1 MEKLKRR
8 EFLRIVIGAA
18 ASLLLF
24 RRPIQLRG
32 GSSKA
37 EDWEMPQEGRISFV
51 SGEVYLNERT
61 AEIGNS
67 VTDGDIIRTS
77 ADSEAEIELQDYA
90 IFNIRENSSVKISD
104 ILSNP
109 KVEMKS
115 GWFLIIIKKKKQFQ
129 VSTPMTLAG
138 VRGTVFFYKII
149 SDDHEYFCDCNGRVD
164 LFDSRNDELVK
175 KVIATYHASYNLKR
189 EEGGI
194 KMIKTDKEFH
204 EDEDILK
211 MAERFSKETIIF
223 KKGGT
228 GKRY

>member
-1 MEKLKRR
+1 MEQVKRR

-18 ASLLLF
+18 VSLLLF

-32 GSSKA
+32 GSSKV
-37 EDWEMPQEGRISFV
+37 EDWEMPREGRISFV

-67 VTDGDIIRTS
+67 VTDGDTISTG

-90 IFNIRENSSVKISD
+90 IFNIRENSSVRISD

-149 SDDHEYFCDCNGRVD
+149 SEDHEYFCDCNGRID

-194 KMIKTDKEFH
+194 KMTKTGKEFH
-204 EDEDILK
+204 EDEDILR
-211 MAERFSKETIIF
+211 MAGRFPKETIIF
-223 KKGGT
+223 KKGGP
-228 GKRY
+228 GKKY